1 MFKLKKFYFFCF
13 FSLYHTVNVIFDL
26 ESIFEKKKK
35 KNADNV
41 FIDLRGQHSRIDF
54 YIVQNNVRKEENVGH
69 KHLLFPH
76 TVFGKLLSGSINLVI

>member
-26 ESIFEKKKK
+26 ESIFEKK
-35 KNADNV
+35 NADNV
-41 FIDLRGQHSRIDF
+41 FIDLHGQHSRIDF